1 MHLTNLEIFLVKS
14 HSFVIYFRVLVK
26 SLILSCSSQ
35 KPHSFMFYYKHL
47 IYHKI
52 QPLNLNNESRPRFKK
67 SQDECLHTCKCIEIK
82 SIREAT
88 YIYVNASNKFRD
100 ISSQKSHSFVFYYKH
115 LIYHKIQS
123 LNLNNDPRPRF

>member
-1 MHLTNLEIFLVKS
+1 
-14 HSFVIYFRVLVK
+14 
-26 SLILSCSSQ
+26 
-35 KPHSFMFYYKHL
+35 MFYYKHL

-67 SQDECLHTCKCIEIK
+67 SQDECLHTIKCIEIK

-100 ISSQKSHSFVFYYKH
+100 ISSQKSFFRDLFSCSSQKSHSFVFYYKH

-123 LNLNNDPRPRF
+123 LNLNNESRPRFKKSQDEGLHTWKCIENKSR